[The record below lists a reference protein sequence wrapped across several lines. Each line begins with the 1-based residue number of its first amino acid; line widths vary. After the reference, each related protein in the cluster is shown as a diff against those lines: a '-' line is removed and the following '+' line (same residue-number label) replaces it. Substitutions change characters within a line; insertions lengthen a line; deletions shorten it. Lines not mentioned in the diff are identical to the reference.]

1 MGFSGGGSNVL
12 KPHKHDGTVVQD
24 GGSLDFDN
32 ITQADLTAGDVIFS
46 NGTHLQR
53 LAIGTPAQQIKVNAG
68 ATAPEYFTPAAGA
81 STWTEVINEFD
92 NVAANTFDTGYVDLG
107 SYRVLRLFWSSF
119 VSSGSST
126 NAFQMRFYD
135 PDGNVASGAVQGT
148 AGFFNNTFYSNGN
161 QTELDMTF
169 GQSISANNPIV
180 CGMEILC
187 SGVGKPGGGFT
198 GGTFFI
204 TQRLSYDALYCQGSF
219 HLVDGFTASD
229 LMFCNGFQEQS
240 GNTYQDS
247 ILTVLGMGDNTS

>member
-1 MGFSGGGSNVL
+1 MGFGGGGSSSLPNHQHSNVPL
-12 KPHKHDGTVVQD
+12 TGGPLDLSNVTV
-24 GGSLDFDN
+24 GSL
-32 ITQADLTAGDVIFS
+32 AAGSVVYS
-46 NGTHLQR
+46 NGAALQE
-53 LAIGTPAQQIKVNAG
+53 LVKPAVPAG
-68 ATAPEYFTPAAGA
+68 ETLTFAPAATQPSWAAGGA
-81 STWTEVINEFD
+81 AGTWTELINEYD
-92 NVAANTFDTGYVDLG
+92 NAAANTFDTGYVDMG

-169 GQSISANNPIV
+169 GQSISADNPIV

-219 HLVDGFTASD
+219 HLVDGFSSGS
-229 LMFCNGFQEQS
+229 LMFANGFQEQS